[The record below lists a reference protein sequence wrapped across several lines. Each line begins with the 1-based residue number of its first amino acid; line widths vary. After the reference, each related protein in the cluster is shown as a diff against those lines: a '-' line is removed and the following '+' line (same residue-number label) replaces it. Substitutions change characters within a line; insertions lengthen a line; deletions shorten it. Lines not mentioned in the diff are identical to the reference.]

1 MKSLTRFV
9 VAFVATS
16 ALALT
21 ALAGPESLPRDS
33 SKDKE
38 VMAAPAPSCPIN
50 WGGFYIGVNGGYS
63 WGDADTSFDPRPD
76 AASFISI
83 EPITLSPDP
92 DGFVGGGQIGYNWQ
106 WNWFVL
112 GVETDFQGSS
122 MDGST
127 RNDPI
132 INIFGAPNAPG
143 TFIEARQSTDWFG
156 TFRAKIGF
164 TPFCRLLVYGT
175 GGLAYGHVNYFA
187 DTDFTNNRGGPFYLS
202 SFDRTEV
209 GWTVGGGLEYA
220 LSNHWSIKAEYLYY
234 DLGNES
240 STAPASD
247 GRPFQ
252 VHYDWNTTAN
262 IIRGGLNF
270 KF

>member
-1 MKSLTRFV
+1 MKSLTRFL
-9 VAFVATS
+9 VAFVAS
-16 ALALT
+16 GALALT
-21 ALAGPESLPRDS
+21 ALAGPESLARDS

-50 WGGFYIGVNGGYS
+50 WTGFYIGVNAGYS

-76 AASFISI
+76 AASFFSI

-92 DGFVGGGQIGYNWQ
+92 DGFMGGGQIGYNKQ

-112 GVETDFQGSS
+112 GIEADFQGSS

-127 RNDPI
+127 SSSPI
-132 INIFGAPNAPG
+132 IDINGNPNSAG

-156 TFRAKIGF
+156 TVRAKIGF
-164 TPFCRLLVYGT
+164 VPFCRLLVYGT

-187 DTDFTNNRGGPFYLS
+187 DTDFTDQGGPFYLS

-220 LSNHWSIKAEYLYY
+220 LSNHWSIRAEYLYY

-252 VHYDWNTTAN
+252 MHYDWNTTAN

>member
-1 MKSLTRFV
+1 MKSLTSFV
-9 VAFVATS
+9 VAL
-16 ALALT
+16 LASSTL

-63 WGDADTSFDPRPD
+63 WGDADTSFNPLPDPV
-76 AASFISI
+76 SFVNI

-92 DGFVGGGQIGYNWQ
+92 TGFIGGGQIGYNWQ
-106 WNWFVL
+106 WNSFVL

-127 RNDPI
+127 TNDPI
-132 INIFGAPNAPG
+132 INLNGTSNAAG
-143 TFIEARQSTDWFG
+143 TFIEARQSTDWLG

-164 TPFCRLLVYGT
+164 VPFCRLLVYGT

-187 DTDFTNNRGGPFYLS
+187 DTDFTAQGGPFYLS

-209 GWTVGGGLEYA
+209 GWTVGAGLEYA
-220 LSNHWSIKAEYLYY
+220 LSTHWSIRAEYLYY

-252 VHYDWNTTAN
+252 MHYDWNTTAN
-262 IIRGGLNF
+262 IVRGGLNF

>member
-1 MKSLTRFV
+1 MKPLTRFV
-9 VAFVATS
+9 VAFLASS

-21 ALAGPESLPRDS
+21 ALAGPEALSTRD

-50 WGGFYIGVNGGYS
+50 WGGFYIGVNAGYG
-63 WGDADTSFDPRPD
+63 WGDADTSFDPLPD
-76 AASFISI
+76 AASFFSI
-83 EPITLSPDP
+83 EPIILSPDP
-92 DGFVGGGQIGYNWQ
+92 TGFVGGGQIGYNWQ
-106 WNWFVL
+106 WNSFVL

-132 INIFGAPNAPG
+132 ININGNANAPG

-164 TPFCRLLVYGT
+164 VPFCRLLVYGT

-187 DTDFTNNRGGPFYLS
+187 DTDFTAQRGPFYLS

-220 LSNHWSIKAEYLYY
+220 LSKHWSVKAEYLYY

-252 VHYDWNTTAN
+252 MHYDWNTTAN